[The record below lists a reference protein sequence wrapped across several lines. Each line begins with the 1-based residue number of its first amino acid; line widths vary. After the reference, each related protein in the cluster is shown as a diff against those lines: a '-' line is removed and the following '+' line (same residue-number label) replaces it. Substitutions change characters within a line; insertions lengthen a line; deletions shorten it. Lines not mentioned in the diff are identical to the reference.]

1 MADLAEGKSMTLK
14 NAYTEAREMLETG
27 GIMDAPLDAWLL
39 LEYVTGV
46 SRASYYADPDREISE
61 ADLDRYSALIRKRAG
76 HIPLQHLTGTQE
88 FMGLEFAV
96 NEHVL
101 IPRQDTEVLAEEALD
116 ALKKGDAPTA
126 EDGRIRIL
134 DMCTGSGCI
143 LLSVLHW
150 GRKLLRSRAPQEKGP
165 GGESDVQKSLWR
177 DILIEG
183 TGADLSADALDV
195 AEENARRLGMEA
207 EFVQSDLFENI
218 SGRYGMILSN
228 PPYIRTSEIEKL
240 QEEVRLYDPVL
251 ALDGRE
257 DGLYFYRRIV
267 RESRGCLEKGGLLM
281 FEIGFDQ
288 AEEVSGLMRD
298 AGFTGIRVKKDLA
311 GLDRVVSGV
320 LK

>member
-1 MADLAEGKSMTLK
+1 MTLK
-14 NAYTEAREMLETG
+14 DVYTEARELLETG
-27 GIMDAPLDAWLL
+27 GILDAPLDAWLL

-61 ADLDRYSALIRKRAG
+61 ADLDRYRALIKKRAG

-88 FMGLEFAV
+88 FMGLEFMV
-96 NEHVL
+96 DEHVL
-101 IPRQDTEVLAEEALD
+101 IPRQDTEILAEEALD
-116 ALKKGDAPTA
+116 ALKRGNVPMA
-126 EDGRIRIL
+126 EDCCIRIL
-134 DMCTGSGCI
+134 DLCTGSGCI

-150 GRKLLRSRAPQEKGP
+150 GRQLLRNRAPQEKDP
-165 GGESDVQKSLWR
+165 DRAADVQKVPGR

-195 AEENARRLGMEA
+195 AEENGRRLAVEA
-207 EFVQSDLFENI
+207 EFVRSDLFENI

-228 PPYIRTSEIEKL
+228 PPYIRTAEIEKL
-240 QEEVRLYDPVL
+240 QEEVRLHDPVL

-257 DGLYFYRRIV
+257 DGLYFYRKIV
-267 RESRGCLEKGGLLM
+267 RESRDYLEKGGLLM

-298 AGFTGIRVKKDLA
+298 AGFTGITVKKDLA
-311 GLDRVVSGV
+311 GLDRVVSGM